1 MSNNNGKDKDNSQ
14 NNQEKFSPFSLAF
27 ELGYTIAIP
36 IVALGLVGRLLDKK
50 FDSSPVLLLAG
61 ILLSIIISSIGI
73 YKKVVKIIG
82 K

>member
-1 MSNNNGKDKDNSQ
+1 MLNKDGKNKDNGQ
-14 NNQEKFSPFSLAF
+14 NNQEKFSPFSLVF

-36 IVALGLVGRLLDKK
+36 IVVLGLIGRLLDKK
-50 FDSSPVLLLAG
+50 FDSSPILLLAG

-73 YKKVVKIIG
+73 YKKVMKIIG

>member
-1 MSNNNGKDKDNSQ
+1 MENNDKEKKNNDQ
-14 NNQEKFSPFSLAF
+14 NDSEKFSPFSLAF

-50 FDSSPVLLLAG
+50 FDSSPILLLAG

-73 YKKVVKIIG
+73 YKKVVRIIG